1 MENINR
7 ILYLFNTARLQKLS
21 AEEKQEFK
29 HLLEVQPDLA
39 NLYAEL
45 QTGKGE
51 GEALGFL
58 QAIDVHAQLRQF
70 KARQRQRNTVLW
82 PGRMRTSAAIAS
94 IAAALVVLFCGVFLF
109 YFLQKNPPMDTYTA
123 ALQFQPATDKAILQ
137 LADGTRID
145 LSNLKEGE
153 STLTVEGLRLR
164 KLENGELLYEVVDL
178 GKSTMGFNTITT
190 PKGGK
195 YKIKLPDG
203 TLIELG
209 SESKLVYPTVFA
221 SNARILRLEG
231 EAFFEVSKLIN
242 DNKEALPFIVE
253 LADQKIE
260 VLGTTFSVQAYANSP
275 YTRTTLMEG
284 AVKVIAQ
291 KGTYLLKPGDQA
303 VLSKAKG
310 EIQVSSLTDLNVK
323 DLKNQSF
330 RFEDQSLEEIMN
342 TLARWYNVEVVY
354 HTSLSDEQFSGVVNR
369 YDSPVEILKLLE
381 LTGKVTFEIKGRR
394 IMVMP

>member
-137 LADGTRID
+137 LA
-145 LSNLKEGE
+145 N
-153 STLTVEGLRLR
+153 TVG
-164 KLENGELLYEVVDL
+164 
-178 GKSTMGFNTITT
+178 
-190 PKGGK
+190 
-195 YKIKLPDG
+195 
-203 TLIELG
+203 
-209 SESKLVYPTVFA
+209 
-221 SNARILRLEG
+221 
-231 EAFFEVSKLIN
+231 
-242 DNKEALPFIVE
+242 
-253 LADQKIE
+253 
-260 VLGTTFSVQAYANSP
+260 
-275 YTRTTLMEG
+275 
-284 AVKVIAQ
+284 
-291 KGTYLLKPGDQA
+291 
-303 VLSKAKG
+303 
-310 EIQVSSLTDLNVK
+310 
-323 DLKNQSF
+323 
-330 RFEDQSLEEIMN
+330 
-342 TLARWYNVEVVY
+342 
-354 HTSLSDEQFSGVVNR
+354 
-369 YDSPVEILKLLE
+369 
-381 LTGKVTFEIKGRR
+381 
-394 IMVMP
+394 